1 MTDRDDRWSYFPPPD
16 QVAGE
21 PPVVEPRS
29 WQQVV
34 VQVARAAVAPMRTFL
49 TTVAGTVLL
58 GAPLALLW
66 RAVANP
72 PVIQRTASGP
82 VPVAPES
89 NQVFA
94 VDGAFIVVTLVAGAI
109 AGAFAWLLLRDRGPA
124 GPFGLAG
131 GGLLAA
137 FVTVAVGKRLVI
149 DDYLHSVCSDC
160 LVYDGTLHLYST
172 AAVIVLPVAMLTA
185 FALMT
190 FFLDKRAP

>member
-1 MTDRDDRWSYFPPPD
+1 MSEDVGVTDRGDPWSYFPPPD
-16 QVAGE
+16 QVAGV
-21 PPVVEPRS
+21 PPVG
-29 WQQVV
+29 QQRPWHEVLLPPV
-34 VQVARAAVAPMRTFL
+34 RTFL
-49 TTVAGTVLL
+49 ATVAVTVLL

-66 RAVANP
+66 RAVADP
-72 PVIQRTASGP
+72 PVVERTASGP

-94 VDGAFIVVTLVAGAI
+94 VDGAFIVVTLVAGAVV
-109 AGAFAWLLLRDRGPA
+109 GTLAWVLLRDRGPA
-124 GPFGLAG
+124 GPFGLAA

-137 FVTVAVGKRLVI
+137 FVTAAVGKRFVV

-190 FFLDKRAP
+190 FFFDRRGT